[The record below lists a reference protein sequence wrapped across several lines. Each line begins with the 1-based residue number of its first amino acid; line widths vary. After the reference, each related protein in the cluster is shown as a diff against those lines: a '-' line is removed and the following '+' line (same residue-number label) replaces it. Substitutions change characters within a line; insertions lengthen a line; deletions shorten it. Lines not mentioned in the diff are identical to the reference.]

1 MDRFT
6 QIGFSQRI
14 RLQWLEQTANLVL
27 AGTARH
33 AVLDALQALL
43 HDKLSVGGH
52 AERGNREKAI
62 TILMQIWVTVPPE
75 LACFRDIGLELL
87 QQLSPDVHLAV
98 HWGMTMAVYPFF
110 GSVAGS
116 VGRLLRLQGTAAAA
130 QVQRRVREKYGE
142 RDTVS
147 RATRRVLRTS
157 VDWDVL
163 AEGSTAGVYVPGQ
176 VLAVTNHRLA
186 VWLVEAVLHTI
197 PNNTSL
203 LQAVINAPSLFP
215 LTLERLP
222 TDALTISRRM
232 EITRQGLDDDLV
244 MLRTHD
250 ASKPCRRGLL
260 RQNAGF
266 PRC

>member
-27 AGTARH
+27 AGTPRQT
-33 AVLDALQALL
+33 VLDALQALL
-43 HDKLSVGGH
+43 HDQLSVGGH

-75 LACFRDIGLELL
+75 LSCLRDIGLELL
-87 QQLSPDVHLAV
+87 QQLPPDEHLAV

-116 VGRLLRLQGTAAAA
+116 VGRLLRLQGTAAAG
-130 QVQRRVREKYGE
+130 QVQRRVRERYGE

-147 RATRRVLRTS
+147 RATRRVLRTF
-157 VDWDVL
+157 VDWGVL
-163 AEGSTAGVYVPGQ
+163 AEGADAGVYIPGQ
-176 VLAVTNHRLA
+176 MLAATNHRLA

-197 PNNTSL
+197 PNNTSPL
-203 LQAVINAPSLFP
+203 RAVIDAPSLFP
-215 LTLERLP
+215 LTLEQLSA
-222 TDALTISRRM
+222 TALTASRRI
-232 EITRQGLDDDLV
+232 EIIRHGLNDDLV
-244 MLRTHD
+244 MLRAPDT
-250 ASKPCRRGLL
+250 SKPSTRGTL
-260 RQNAGF
+260 R
-266 PRC
+266 

>member
-27 AGTARH
+27 AGTPRQT
-33 AVLDALQALL
+33 VLDALQVLL
-43 HDKLSVGGH
+43 HDKLSVGRH

-62 TILMQIWVTVPPE
+62 TILMQIWVTVPSE
-75 LACFRDIGLELL
+75 LSCLRDVGLALL
-87 QQLSPDVHLAV
+87 QLLPPDEHIAV

-147 RATRRVLRTS
+147 RAARRVLRTF
-157 VDWDVL
+157 VDWGVL
-163 AEGSTAGVYVPGQ
+163 AESSTAGVYVPGQ
-176 VLAVTNHRLA
+176 VLAATNDKLA
-186 VWLVEAVLHTI
+186 VWLMEAVLHTI
-197 PNNTSL
+197 PNNTSP
-203 LQAVINAPSLFP
+203 LQAVIDAPSLFP
-215 LTLERLP
+215 LTLERFP
-222 TDALTISRRM
+222 TGALAASGRIGIIRH
-232 EITRQGLDDDLV
+232 GLDDDLV
-244 MLRTHD
+244 MLRTPD
-250 ASKPCRRGLL
+250 ESKPCKRGTL
-260 RQNAGF
+260 R
-266 PRC
+266 